1 MTVRTEIADI
11 RKKVPQTKIYLHWFA
26 GLSKN
31 NIFVKFVY
39 ETDRKNERI
48 YSKEK
53 VAEIT

>member
-31 NIFVKFVY
+31 NIFVKFVF